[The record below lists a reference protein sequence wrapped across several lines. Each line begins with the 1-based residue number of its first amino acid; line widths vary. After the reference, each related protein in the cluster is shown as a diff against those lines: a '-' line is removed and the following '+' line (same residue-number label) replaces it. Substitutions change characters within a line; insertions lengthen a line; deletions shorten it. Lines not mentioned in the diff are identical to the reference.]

1 MRKVLLAALFLVL
14 PLSLSVSSA
23 SSEQQRG
30 VEEFTSMDGIALA
43 IDAYFP
49 KVQGTVR
56 SVQGDRVVISVGRKQ
71 GLLPGMLLTLWR
83 EGKEL
88 RHPVSGAVIG
98 LEEQEIGTVEITA
111 LEESSSSGV
120 IRSRTADPAKG
131 DRARITPKK
140 IRLAVIPLRT
150 DRPELLQAL
159 TDRLN
164 DSGRFDILD
173 AEKRDAFLS
182 KRTLKDNELVK
193 EMGRSFDLEAA
204 VTVGIYPSDGA
215 YLVTVKIF
223 YAQEGRLL
231 DTVVARLKP
240 EEKKS
245 LLGSMA
251 PHFAPTRAE
260 AASSHDLPLA
270 ARSFGVGDLDGDGG
284 EEQVFSDG
292 ERLSVY
298 REEASGWRDIWT
310 EPAADRKGG
319 VRQLAVDAADINGN
333 GKPEVFVAAVR
344 DDMAVTLVLE
354 AHDGSYRVIAEL
366 PGLFRIISFP
376 GKGRLLI
383 GQDHAAVPAGAVR
396 IFTWTGSA
404 YVGGDAFPIPK
415 GIGLYDFV
423 LADFGAAAPFLVAL
437 DEAGRLVVYSGG
449 KQVWTGEEFYPAA
462 EKAQSVPGQGPSG
475 KKEKIIVGRRL
486 ASVDLNGDG
495 RDEIII
501 ARNRERS
508 YFKGYT
514 KADLTGLAWSGTR
527 FESVWDVQAIPGA
540 VLDLQP
546 FRSAAAASGIKVL
559 MLAPGGMFS
568 KDAVRVLTFTGY

>member
-1 MRKVLLAALFLVL
+1 MRKALLAALFLFL
-14 PLSLSVSSA
+14 PLLSA
-23 SSEQQRG
+23 SSEQPRG
-30 VEEFTSMDGIALA
+30 VEEFTNMDGMALA

-98 LEEQEIGTVEITA
+98 REEQEIGTVEITA
-111 LEESSSSGV
+111 VEESSSSGV
-120 IRSRTADPAKG
+120 IRSRTADPTQG

-193 EMGRSFDLEAA
+193 EMGRSFDLDAA

-215 YLVTVKIF
+215 YLVTAKIF

-251 PHFAPTRAE
+251 PHFAPTQAE
-260 AASSHDLPLA
+260 AASSHDLPVA
-270 ARSFGVGDLDGDGG
+270 ARSFGVGDLDGDGF

-292 ERLSVY
+292 ERLHVY
-298 REEASGWRDIWT
+298 REEASGWRDVWT
-310 EPAADRKGG
+310 EPAADRKGD

-333 GKPEVFVAAVR
+333 GTPEVFVSAVR
-344 DDMAVTLVLE
+344 DDKPVTLVLE
-354 AHDGSYRVIAEL
+354 AHDGAYRVIAEL
-366 PGLFRIISFP
+366 PGLFRIILSP
-376 GKGRLLI
+376 GRGRLLI
-383 GQDHAAVPAGAVR
+383 GQEQAAAPAGTVR
-396 IFTWTGSA
+396 VFTWTGSA
-404 YVGGDAFPIPK
+404 YAGGDAFPLPK

-423 LADFGAAAPFLVAL
+423 LADLGASTPFLVAL
-437 DEAGRLVVYSGG
+437 DEASRLVVYSGG
-449 KQVWTGEEFYPAA
+449 KQVWKGEDVYPAA
-462 EKAQSVPGQGPSG
+462 DKAQSVPAAGPSG
-475 KKEKIIVGRRL
+475 SKQKMIVGRRI

-501 ARNRERS
+501 ARNGDRS

-527 FESVWDVQAIPGA
+527 FEQVWDVQDIPGA
-540 VLDLQP
+540 VRDLQIV
-546 FRSAAAASGIKVL
+546 RGSAGAPVIKAL

-568 KDAVRVLTFTGY
+568 KDAARVLTFSGY